1 MVRTVNNPA
10 DSDDSNNQIKSN
22 SNLLGTTIEAQ
33 PGGHNNHKKLNG
45 KIIHVMKAKKQRNGD
60 AGAGGSQKKGKDGKK
75 SVLRKL
81 VLNGILKVSKSI
93 NLFNLDRW
101 NKL

>member
-1 MVRTVNNPA
+1 MNNPA